1 MSKLLV
7 GACLAALLLPAAL
20 PADAKSPPNGLKH
33 QVAVLKAKV
42 RRLKAENRS
51 LEQANAAALRR
62 ERLYGH
68 LSRGC

>member
-33 QVAVLKAKV
+33 QVTVLKAKV
-42 RRLKAENRS
+42 RRLQAENRS

-62 ERLYGH
+62 GVSLQP
-68 LSRGC
+68 